1 MAFGWGSLLC
11 APTLQSLG
19 LGGGF
24 WGESIH
30 FGGESVG
37 ENAPLGGENAP
48 LGGESAHFGVKVP
61 ICWVKVPVCWVKMP
75 ILGSESAHLLDENA
89 HLLGECAHLEV
100 KVPIFC
106 QSPGSSLS
114 GLAELRVQRKGPRC
128 PEIKAPQS
136 CGSQP
141 PMGSLC
147 AGRAAPAARGCW
159 SCSTP
164 VPNIHSS

>member
-48 LGGESAHFGVKVP
+48 LGGESAHL
-61 ICWVKVPVCWVKMP
+61 
-75 ILGSESAHLLDENA
+75 LGENA
-89 HLLGECAHLEV
+89 HLLGERAHLEV

-114 GLAELRVQRKGPRC
+114 GLAELRGQRKGPRC

-147 AGRAAPAARGCW
+147 AERAAPAARGCW